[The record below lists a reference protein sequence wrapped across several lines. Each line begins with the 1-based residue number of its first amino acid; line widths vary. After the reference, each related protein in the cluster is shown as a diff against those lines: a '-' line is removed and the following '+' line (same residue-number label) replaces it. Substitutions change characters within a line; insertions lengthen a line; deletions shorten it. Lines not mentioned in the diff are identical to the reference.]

1 MNVEADG
8 RQFAYTR
15 RGQGEP
21 LLLIQGMSGH
31 HEMWGEEF
39 LDLLEPHFDVVA
51 YSHRGISTSSRAD
64 EPFTIADLA
73 DDAAAVINAFDWP
86 SAHIFGI
93 SLGGMVA
100 QELAL
105 RHPAAVR
112 TLTIG
117 CSWAGGPSVTLAE
130 TACRMVD
137 AMVTRDVEHALKT
150 GYEANF
156 SQPFAADPDNF
167 ARYAKLSLSQRVP
180 VPVVLMQWTAAQNH
194 NAYARLPT
202 LTAPTLI
209 LHGTA
214 DACMPARHG
223 EHIASLIPGAHL
235 ELLPGAGHL
244 FWWEQP
250 QRTADLLKAHTKTQP
265 KAT

>member
-1 MNVEADG
+1 MNVEANG

-21 LLLIQGMSGH
+21 LLLIQGMGGH
-31 HEMWGEEF
+31 HDLWGEWF

-73 DDAAAVINAFDWP
+73 DDAAAVIKAFDWP

-105 RHPAAVR
+105 HHPNLVR

-117 CSWAGGPSVTLAE
+117 CSWAGGPQVALAE
-130 TACRMVD
+130 TARRMVD

-150 GYEANF
+150 GYEANL

-167 ARYAKLSLSQRVP
+167 ACYAKLSLSQRVP

-194 NAYARLPT
+194 AAYDRLPT
-202 LTAPTLI
+202 LTIPTLVM
-209 LHGTA
+209 HGTA
-214 DACMPARHG
+214 DACMPSRNGQHV
-223 EHIASLIPGAHL
+223 ASLIPGARL

-250 QRTADLLKAHTKTQP
+250 GRTADLLITHAKT
-265 KAT
+265 AVE